1 LISTTNFPIK
11 FDTKKLILMF
21 WVFFLKKEKEKEK
34 KKENSEREKFIKLN
48 FYFCLVAVSIT
59 PANNKASYS
68 TQNQVIHMLIDILEH
83 LEPIP
88 IPVSLKNYC

>member
-1 LISTTNFPIK
+1 
-11 FDTKKLILMF
+11 
-21 WVFFLKKEKEKEK
+21 
-34 KKENSEREKFIKLN
+34 
-48 FYFCLVAVSIT
+48 VSIT

-88 IPVSLKNYC
+88 IPISLKNYC